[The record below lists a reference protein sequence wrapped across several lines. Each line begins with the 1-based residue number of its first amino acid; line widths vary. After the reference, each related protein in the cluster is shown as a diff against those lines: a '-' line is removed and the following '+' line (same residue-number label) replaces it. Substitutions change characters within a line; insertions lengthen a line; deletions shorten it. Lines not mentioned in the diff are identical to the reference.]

1 MTKAELY
8 QKACM
13 LPLLP
18 GVYIIR
24 DKSDTIIYIGK
35 AKSLRIRVSQYFR
48 EGVPHDNK
56 VSQMIAHAYAFDVIV
71 CQSEFEALVLEASQI
86 KAHTPKYNIL
96 LKDDKGY
103 SYIKVTKEPW
113 PRLSFTLQKED
124 DGAEYLGPYTSSFAA
139 RQMAET
145 AMDAFLLPRCNK
157 RFPQD
162 CGKGRPCLNAHIGKC
177 MAVCSGRISCE
188 NYNQAV
194 KSAVHLIRYG
204 KKDILKT
211 LNERMQEAS
220 DRLEFETAA
229 LLRDQINA
237 ITKVTAG
244 QKVVVDPDVEMD
256 VVALAG
262 TPSSVCAAVLRFR
275 EGRLTD
281 KREFLFHDTADIAA
295 VREEFLPRYYL
306 DDEQIPKVIAV
317 DELPPDSDALQQAL
331 NEKRGSEVQL
341 YVPQRGDKA
350 HLVEM
355 AHTNAVERL
364 ARESGRYAREE
375 KLLDEMAQVLGLPK
389 PPRTIESYDISNW
402 GDGTSVCGMVTF
414 RDGKPYKAGYR
425 KFKMQT
431 VAGTDDYASLA
442 ETVSRRAA
450 EYEKYALL
458 AEHGQE
464 SDNYFGQ
471 KPDLLL
477 MDGGRG
483 QVSAA
488 KAALAGTRL
497 ADVPLYGMVKD
508 DHHRT
513 RAIVDSDGREIAI
526 NMNRGTFTFITAI
539 QDETH
544 RFANAYRKQQ
554 MKQKSYSSTL
564 TEVPGVGPKTAK
576 ALLAQF
582 KSVGAVKEATPDQL
596 ENTPGVGKQLA
607 QVLGLSKP
615 PRAIE
620 SYDISNWGDGS
631 SVCGM
636 VTFKDGKPFKAG
648 YRKFKMKTVAGT
660 DDYASLAETVSRRA
674 AEYEKYAAQVENGQS
689 GGNWFG
695 QKPDLL
701 LMDGGRGQVSA
712 AKEALAGT
720 ALADVPLYG
729 MVKDD
734 HHRTRA
740 IVDSDGREIAINM
753 NRGTFTF
760 ITAIQDETHRF
771 ANAYRKQQMKQKS
784 YSSTLTEV
792 PGVGPK
798 TAKALL
804 AQFKSVGAVKEA
816 TPDQLE
822 NTPGV
827 GRQLAQTI
835 YDYFHQA

>member
-35 AKSLRIRVSQYFR
+35 AKRLRIRVSQYFR

-103 SYIKVTKEPW
+103 SYIKVTREAW
-113 PRLSFTLQKED
+113 PRLSFVLQKEED
-124 DGAEYLGPYTSSFAA
+124 DAEYIGPYTSSFAA

-145 AMDAFLLPRCNK
+145 ALDAFLLPRCSK

-162 CGKGRPCLNAHIGKC
+162 IGKGRPCLNAHIGKC
-177 MAVCSGRISCE
+177 MAVCSGKISCE

-194 KSAVHLIRYG
+194 KNAVHLIRYG

-211 LNERMQEAS
+211 LNERMLEAS

-244 QKVVVDPDVEMD
+244 QKVVVDPEVEMD

-306 DDEQIPKVIAV
+306 DDEQIPKIIAV
-317 DELPPDSDALQQAL
+317 DELPPDSEVLQQALNEKRGSEVQLYVPQRGDKAHLVEMDVVALAGTPSSVCAAVLRFREGRLTDKREFLFHDTADIAAVREEFLPRYYLDDEQIPKIIAVDELPPDSEVLQQAL

-375 KLLDEMAQVLGLPK
+375 KLLDEMAQVLGLSK

-425 KFKMQT
+425 KFRMKT
-431 VAGTDDYASLA
+431 VLGTDDYASLA

-450 EYEKYALL
+450 EYEKYAAL
-458 AEHGQE
+458 AAQGQG

-488 KAALAGTRL
+488 KAALAGTSL

-513 RAIVDSDGREIAI
+513 RAIVDSEGREIAI

-554 MKQKSYSSTL
+554 MRKKSYSSTL

-576 ALLAQF
+576 ALMTQF
-582 KSVGAVKEATPDQL
+582 KSVGAVREATPDQL
-596 ENTPGVGKQLA
+596 ENTPGVG
-607 QVLGLSKP
+607 P
-615 PRAIE
+615 
-620 SYDISNWGDGS
+620 
-631 SVCGM
+631 
-636 VTFKDGKPFKAG
+636 
-648 YRKFKMKTVAGT
+648 
-660 DDYASLAETVSRRA
+660 
-674 AEYEKYAAQVENGQS
+674 
-689 GGNWFG
+689 
-695 QKPDLL
+695 
-701 LMDGGRGQVSA
+701 
-712 AKEALAGT
+712 
-720 ALADVPLYG
+720 
-729 MVKDD
+729 
-734 HHRTRA
+734 
-740 IVDSDGREIAINM
+740 
-753 NRGTFTF
+753 
-760 ITAIQDETHRF
+760 
-771 ANAYRKQQMKQKS
+771 
-784 YSSTLTEV
+784 
-792 PGVGPK
+792 
-798 TAKALL
+798 
-804 AQFKSVGAVKEA
+804 
-816 TPDQLE
+816 
-822 NTPGV
+822 
-827 GRQLAQTI
+827 QLAQTI
-835 YDYFHQA
+835 YDYFHA

>member
-8 QKACM
+8 KKACM

-24 DKSDTIIYIGK
+24 DKSGTIIYIGK
-35 AKSLRIRVSQYFR
+35 AKRLRIRVSQYFR

-103 SYIKVTKEPW
+103 SYIKVIKDEW

-124 DGAEYLGPYTSSFAA
+124 DGAEYIGPYTSSFAA

-145 AMDAFLLPRCNK
+145 AMDAFLLPRCSR
-157 RFPQD
+157 RFPQEI
-162 CGKGRPCLNAHIGKC
+162 GRGRPCLNAHIGKC
-177 MAVCSGRISCE
+177 MAVCSGKISRE
-188 NYNQAV
+188 NYEQAV

-211 LNERMQEAS
+211 LNERMLEAS

-229 LLRDQINA
+229 LIRDQIAA

-262 TPSSVCAAVLRFR
+262 TPGSVCAAVLRFR

-317 DELPPDSDALQQAL
+317 DELPPDVDALQQAL

-375 KLLDEMAQVLGLPK
+375 KLLDELAQVLGLPK

-402 GDGTSVCGMVTF
+402 GGGTSVCGMVTF

-425 KFKMQT
+425 KFKMKT
-431 VAGTDDYASLA
+431 VSGTDDYASLA

-450 EYEKYALL
+450 EYEKYSEMA
-458 AEHGQE
+458 ANGEP
-464 SDNYFGQ
+464 SSNYFGQ

-488 KAALAGTRL
+488 KAALAGT
-497 ADVPLYGMVKD
+497 
-508 DHHRT
+508 
-513 RAIVDSDGREIAI
+513 
-526 NMNRGTFTFITAI
+526 
-539 QDETH
+539 
-544 RFANAYRKQQ
+544 
-554 MKQKSYSSTL
+554 
-564 TEVPGVGPKTAK
+564 
-576 ALLAQF
+576 
-582 KSVGAVKEATPDQL
+582 
-596 ENTPGVGKQLA
+596 
-607 QVLGLSKP
+607 
-615 PRAIE
+615 
-620 SYDISNWGDGS
+620 
-631 SVCGM
+631 
-636 VTFKDGKPFKAG
+636 
-648 YRKFKMKTVAGT
+648 
-660 DDYASLAETVSRRA
+660 
-674 AEYEKYAAQVENGQS
+674 
-689 GGNWFG
+689 
-695 QKPDLL
+695 
-701 LMDGGRGQVSA
+701 
-712 AKEALAGT
+712 

-740 IVDSDGREIAINM
+740 IVDDEGGEIAINRHR
-753 NRGTFTF
+753 NIFTF
-760 ITAIQDETHRF
+760 VTNIQDETHRY
-771 ANAYRKQQMKQKS
+771 ANDYRKRAMKKKS
-784 YSSTLTEV
+784 YAATLTAI
-792 PGVGPK
+792 PGVGEK
-798 TAKALL
+798 TSAALL
-804 AQFKSVGAVKEA
+804 AHFKTVSAVKA
-816 TPDQLE
+816 ASISDLE
-822 NTPGV
+822 EVKGISHAKAEILYNALRNGV
-827 GRQLAQTI
+827 
-835 YDYFHQA
+835 

>member
-8 QKACM
+8 KKACM

-24 DKSDTIIYIGK
+24 DKSGTIIYIGK
-35 AKSLRIRVSQYFR
+35 AKRLRIRVSQYFR

-103 SYIKVTKEPW
+103 SYIKVTKDEW

-124 DGAEYLGPYTSSFAA
+124 DGAEYIGPYTSSFAA

-145 AMDAFLLPRCNK
+145 AMDAFLLPRCSR
-157 RFPQD
+157 RFPQEI
-162 CGKGRPCLNAHIGKC
+162 GRGRPCLNAHIGKC
-177 MAVCSGRISCE
+177 MAVCSGKISRE
-188 NYNQAV
+188 NYEQAV

-211 LNERMQEAS
+211 LNERMLEAS

-229 LLRDQINA
+229 LIRDQIAA

-262 TPSSVCAAVLRFR
+262 TPGSVCAAVLRFR

-317 DELPPDSDALQQAL
+317 DELPPDVDALQQAL

-375 KLLDEMAQVLGLPK
+375 KLLDELAQVLGLPK

-425 KFKMQT
+425 KFKMKT

-442 ETVSRRAA
+442 ETLSRRAA
-450 EYEKYALL
+450 EYEMARRGEKPDGPQNQFATL
-458 AEHGQE
+458 
-464 SDNYFGQ
+464 
-471 KPDLLL
+471 PDLLL
-477 MDGGRG
+477 IDGGRG
-483 QVSAA
+483 QVGAVRQ
-488 KAALAGTRL
+488 ALRGTAL
-497 ADVPLYGMVKD
+497 EHVPTFGMVKD

-513 RAIVDSDGREIAI
+513 RAIVDDEGGEIAI
-526 NMNRGTFTFITAI
+526 NRHRNIFTFVTNI

-544 RFANAYRKQQ
+544 RYANDYRKRA
-554 MKQKSYSSTL
+554 MKKKSYAATL
-564 TEVPGVGPKTAK
+564 TAIPGVGEKTSA
-576 ALLAQF
+576 ALLAHF
-582 KSVGAVKEATPDQL
+582 KPVAAVKAASISDL
-596 ENTPGVGKQLA
+596 EEVKG
-607 QVLGLSKP
+607 
-615 PRAIE
+615 
-620 SYDISNWGDGS
+620 IS
-631 SVCGM
+631 
-636 VTFKDGKPFKAG
+636 
-648 YRKFKMKTVAGT
+648 
-660 DDYASLAETVSRRA
+660 
-674 AEYEKYAAQVENGQS
+674 
-689 GGNWFG
+689 
-695 QKPDLL
+695 
-701 LMDGGRGQVSA
+701 
-712 AKEALAGT
+712 
-720 ALADVPLYG
+720 
-729 MVKDD
+729 
-734 HHRTRA
+734 H
-740 IVDSDGREIAINM
+740 
-753 NRGTFTF
+753 
-760 ITAIQDETHRF
+760 
-771 ANAYRKQQMKQKS
+771 
-784 YSSTLTEV
+784 
-792 PGVGPK
+792 
-798 TAKALL
+798 AKAEMLYNAL
-804 AQFKSVGAVKEA
+804 RNG
-816 TPDQLE
+816 
-822 NTPGV
+822 
-827 GRQLAQTI
+827 I
-835 YDYFHQA
+835 